1 MYRRE
6 PVISLSAESLLSGNN
21 WRIGRTHGGSPVGL
35 NPELLSTH
43 AAVLGKTGSGKSNIL
58 RIIVSSIIRHSDGSV
73 IIFDPHGDLARDLA
87 QSFPESSVIIPAR
100 SIRIGGED
108 RSITMNPLQGAS
120 ENPEFFAGWIRD
132 TFASNGVF
140 SQGTW
145 GPRLEVVFSAIL
157 GELIRTQKD
166 VTLTD
171 LLDLLL
177 DQNRIRRFMAQ
188 AESRELSAFLRML
201 SSDWRGWNQYI
212 TSSINKMIPLITDR
226 GIRNLVAGK
235 LDSTDFSAMFGKS
248 GTLIIPEIWK
258 GNVSEESYRIT
269 SMLILLKLWSIQI
282 RRGQPSRPVYVVSD
296 ESQLL
301 PGNAIDH
308 ILREGRKF
316 GIRIIMATQFLG
328 RENPQLESILSNVGC
343 VISFS
348 LGLQEAR
355 TIASNFFSGTIEEK
369 LQDALMTQGP
379 QRAIIWARNYRGN
392 HGPLSFVPDLFVP
405 NVKGASLDQ
414 LRERSIID
422 FGTGIAPSPEKS
434 AIDLHQYL
442 VDRVSVFFRNHG
454 MHMDTG
460 MKVNGKVPDGVVDT
474 GASRI
479 IVEIE
484 VSDLSNFSRIEE
496 KIRNYGGY
504 NTLLILPPDNAMK
517 LFTQILEKVSG
528 QLETGSVDILMSL
541 RHVSIAEYS
550 GGFRF
555 LAAGRLRQMRLSHL
569 ESGTF
574 MATMRELGM
583 QEIREFLL
591 SKLMSG
597 NYRGLESD
605 LSNRFGTDNARS
617 AISML
622 LSNGKPDIMKIMGVG
637 A

>member
-6 PVISLSAESLLSGNN
+6 PVISSSAESFLSDNG
-21 WRIGRTHGGSPVGL
+21 WKIGRTHGGRAVRLVPD
-35 NPELLSTH
+35 LLSTH
-43 AAVLGKTGSGKSNIL
+43 AAVIGKTGSGKSNIL
-58 RIIVSSIIRHSDGSV
+58 RLIISSILQSSDGSV
-73 IIFDPHGDLARDLA
+73 IVLDPHGDLAADIA
-87 QSFPESSVIIPAR
+87 TSFPESTIIIPAK
-100 SIRIGGED
+100 SIYIHDEE

-120 ENPEFFAGWIRD
+120 DNPEFFTGWIRD

-157 GELIRTQKD
+157 GELIRSKKD
-166 VTLTD
+166 ATLAD

-188 AESRELSAFLRML
+188 AESRELASFLRML

-235 LDSTDFSAMFGKS
+235 HDSTDFSALFGMPGS
-248 GTLIIPEIWK
+248 LIIPEIWK
-258 GNVSEESYRIT
+258 GNVSEESYKIT
-269 SMLILLKLWSIQI
+269 SMLILLKLWSIKI
-282 RRGQPSRPVYVVSD
+282 RQGQQSWPVYVVAD

-348 LGLQEAR
+348 LGFLEAR
-355 TIASNFFSGTIEEK
+355 TISSNFFSGTLEER
-369 LQDALMTQGP
+369 LQNTLMTQGP
-379 QRAIIWARNYRGN
+379 RRAVIWARNSHGN
-392 HGPLSFVPDLFVP
+392 HGPLSFIPDLFTPRGDWV
-405 NVKGASLDQ
+405 SLDQ
-414 LRERSIID
+414 LRERSVMIYGTKIIN
-422 FGTGIAPSPEKS
+422 SLEKS
-434 AIDLHQYL
+434 SVDLHQYL
-442 VDRVSVFFRNHG
+442 IGQTATFFSNHG
-454 MHMDTG
+454 MFMDTG
-460 MKVNGKVPDGVVDT
+460 MKISGKIPDGVVDT
-474 GASRI
+474 GSSRI

-484 VSDLSNFSRIEE
+484 VSDLVNHSRIEE
-496 KIRNYGGY
+496 KIRNYNGY
-504 NTLLILPPDNAMK
+504 SILFILPPGSSQA
-517 LFTQILEKVSG
+517 LFLKILEKAASEAESG
-528 QLETGSVDILMSL
+528 NADMLKSL
-541 RHVSIAEYS
+541 NRISIAEYS

-555 LAAGRLRQMRLSHL
+555 LAAGRLRQMRVSHL

-574 MATMRELGM
+574 QTTMRELGM

-591 SKLMSG
+591 SRLLSANDG
-597 NYRGLESD
+597 QVESE
-605 LSNRFGTDNARS
+605 LVSRFGTENAHR
-617 AISML
+617 AEHTL
-622 LSNGKPDIMKIMGVG
+622 LSDGKPDLMKIMGVE